1 MIIDSSSRFVFL
13 VDVSNE
19 ESCHGRICVAFKSET
34 GRRQAERT
42 ETNPITQIE
51 RWVAC
56 APLSTFS
63 IQFVDAEHL
72 IEAATILGTSDPD
85 ALALFIES
93 ANNSSLK
100 TGDPS
105 FAKLKLSM
113 TLSSAYLV
121 QSWSLSRRR

>member
-1 MIIDSSSRFVFL
+1 M
-13 VDVSNE
+13 
-19 ESCHGRICVAFKSET
+19 
-34 GRRQAERT
+34 
-42 ETNPITQIE
+42 
-51 RWVAC
+51 
-56 APLSTFS
+56 
-63 IQFVDAEHL
+63 DAEHL

-85 ALALFIES
+85 ALALYIES

-113 TLSSAYLV
+113 TLSNAYLV